1 MMFALI
7 FGVFIFLFFIILY
20 FKYLEESV
28 TLDND
33 DEDIEVLD
41 I

>member
-7 FGVFIFLFFIILY
+7 FGVFIFLFFIFLY
-20 FKYLEESV
+20 FKYLEESAP
-28 TLDND
+28 LDND